1 MIYDCFFSYQH
12 DDLDLVENIAEAL
25 ENMGLK
31 CWYAPRNVTGRYA
44 KAIAEGISNSKVF
57 ILILNHRSAV
67 SEAVLNEVELAHNVS
82 KTTPFAKFQPVCTE
96 KLDMNNPEYNEMMY
110 YIRRMHFINGY
121 DNSNPNYIANEIINA
136 NNGILNIE
144 AKIQKSN
151 YIVQDIEDKRLQI
164 QNEILKKF
172 DDDIY
177 QKILNTH
184 TPPSILDVGCGQGD
198 MLISKI
204 GNREI
209 SCYIGV
215 DRSSRQIASAK
226 AKHTNH
232 RYHFFEA
239 DIEDDSLEE
248 KLNQEMKIKSI
259 EKFDIINISMVL
271 LHLDDPIRLL
281 TRLHKFLADDG
292 HIIIR
297 DIDDGIN
304 FASPDPNNEFERIY
318 KMCSNDEQSGNRRT
332 GRNIYSYLY
341 KAGFKNISL
350 EKQGLSS
357 DGMSNEKK
365 EALFNM
371 YFPFTLKNA
380 EIMMNKYPWNN
391 DYKKDYLWYNE
402 CFNRIHEE
410 FLKPEFIFSLG
421 FITYTA
427 KK

>member
-25 ENMGLK
+25 ENMGLR

-44 KAIAEGISNSKVF
+44 KAIAEGISNSRVF
-57 ILILNHRSAV
+57 VIILNHMSAT

-96 KLDMNNPEYNEMMY
+96 KLDMNNSEYNEMMY

-121 DNSNPNYIANEIINA
+121 DNSNPTAIANEIIKA
-136 NNGILNIE
+136 NDGILSV
-144 AKIQKSN
+144 KSKRKKSN
-151 YIVQDIEDKRLQI
+151 YIVQDIEDKRLKI
-164 QNEILKKF
+164 QNEALNKF
-172 DDDIY
+172 DNDVY
-177 QKILNTH
+177 QKILNMH
-184 TPPSILDVGCGQGD
+184 TPLRILDVGCGQGD

-204 GNREI
+204 SNYEI
-209 SCYIGV
+209 SCYFGI
-215 DRSSRQIASAK
+215 DKSIRQINTARS
-226 AKHTNH
+226 KHTEKFYN
-232 RYHFFEA
+232 FFEI
-239 DIEDDSLEE
+239 DIEDDNFE
-248 KLNQEMKIKSI
+248 KNLIFEMKLKKID
-259 EKFDIINISMVL
+259 KFDVINISMVL
-271 LHLDDPIRLL
+271 LHLNDPVRLL
-281 TRLHKFLADDG
+281 SRLYGFLSDNG

-318 KMCSNDEQSGNRRT
+318 RMCHNDEQSGYRRT
-332 GRNIYSYLY
+332 GRNVYSFLHR
-341 KAGFKNISL
+341 AGYKNIIL
-350 EKQGLSS
+350 ERQGLSTA
-357 DGMSNEKK
+357 GMSEEEKD
-365 EALFNM
+365 ALFNM

-380 EIMMNKYPWNN
+380 ESMMNKYPWNN

-402 CFNRIHEE
+402 RFNKIHEE

-427 KK
+427 EK